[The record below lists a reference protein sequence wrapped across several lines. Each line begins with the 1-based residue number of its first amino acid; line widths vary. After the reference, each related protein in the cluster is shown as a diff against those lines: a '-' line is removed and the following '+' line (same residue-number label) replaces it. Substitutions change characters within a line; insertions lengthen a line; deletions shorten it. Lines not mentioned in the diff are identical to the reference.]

1 MLKRIHSH
9 PVGNFVIG
17 AVLNA
22 ALLAVI
28 ISNLPK

>member
-1 MLKRIHSH
+1 MLKRLHAH
-9 PVGNFVIG
+9 PVGNFVIA

-22 ALLAVI
+22 ALLGLV